1 MNQTV
6 LRTGPDSDQLWSFYA
21 LPKLSGDCTMIRC
34 PNAATKI
41 LRAGIGWNRLGEVL
55 GDAFGL
61 ASRQRGFCAGF
72 LCWVFVLGFC
82 TAR

>member
-6 LRTGPDSDQLWSFYA
+6 LRTGPDSDQLWCFYA

-34 PNAATKI
+34 PNAAKKI

-61 ASRQRGFCAGF
+61 ASRQRGG
-72 LCWVFVLGFC
+72 C
-82 TAR
+82 TGLLY